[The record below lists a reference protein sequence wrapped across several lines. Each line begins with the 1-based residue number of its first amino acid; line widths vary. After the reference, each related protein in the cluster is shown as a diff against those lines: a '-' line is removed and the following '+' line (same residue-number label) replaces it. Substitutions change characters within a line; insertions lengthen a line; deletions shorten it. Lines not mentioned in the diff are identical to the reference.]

1 MAALGYRTT
10 PTPTPTDSWS
20 SYFDSWRNED
30 KQVPAFE
37 PMIVDEDLHPDSLN
51 VKFNFTNLDYDLDW
65 EMDLSQDPNDR
76 KIMYDASERVH
87 QRRQHYYHHVP
98 SPMAKQQS
106 PQHAYGHQQH
116 HNPRQVFR
124 NVNNAKRRAPDHR
137 RDDVDRFNWTLES
150 AVTAPTAPVRGTSL
164 GANLNSQWLEEPNL
178 KNFIRHGKQ
187 ARAAELPRDQPTTNV
202 SPVHAQPQKYHHGIS
217 EPAPVRQHQHQNQ
230 VQPHPGEYSAAAID
244 NRNVA
249 AQAGG
254 VAANQQ
260 GKQQKIHAADIEAL
274 VAEERERAGKMPRYP
289 GLERYILIEKMGDG
303 AFSNV
308 YKARDTTTHDEVAIK
323 VVRKFEMN
331 SNQRANI
338 LKEVQIMRQLDHPNI
353 VKLIDFSESRQYY
366 YIVLE
371 LCPGGELFHQ
381 IVRLTYFS
389 EDLSRHVITQ
399 VAKALLYLH
408 EECGV
413 VHRDIKPENLLFYP
427 VPFIP
432 SRNPKPRGPD
442 EEDKADEGEFVPGVG
457 AGGIGQIKIADFGLS
472 KVIWDSQTMTPC
484 GTVGYTAPEIVKDE
498 RYSKS
503 VDMWALGCVLYT
515 LLCGFPPFYDE
526 SIQVLTEK
534 VARGQY
540 TFLSPWWDDISKSAQ
555 DLVSHLLTVNPEQRF
570 TIEQFLAHP
579 WIRNTQEPTY
589 AASDAPPLAT
599 PLAVRQK
606 EWNQAGGAPDLY
618 NALQTPGTPG
628 RRADFRSPGAVN
640 LREVFDVGYAV
651 HRQEEEAKR
660 RKNFKQGYRG
670 GGLPGGLNPL
680 NEDDDDYEDDDYEE
694 EVSSKVPKA
703 QQPADVSSMEAKMR
717 STNLGSQP
725 STAAQAR
732 STAAAPARSQHHSQ
746 QQQQQ
751 ERGYGQHSA
760 AVAAAAKRDVGRRNK
775 QPFELSL
782 DNSTLLGRR
791 NKGPGVGGNAAP
803 SKLREELS
811 VR

>member
-1 MAALGYRTT
+1 MSTI
-10 PTPTPTDSWS
+10 
-20 SYFDSWRNED
+20 
-30 KQVPAFE
+30 Q
-37 PMIVDEDLHPDSLN
+37 
-51 VKFNFTNLDYDLDW
+51 
-65 EMDLSQDPNDR
+65 
-76 KIMYDASERVH
+76 
-87 QRRQHYYHHVP
+87 
-98 SPMAKQQS
+98 
-106 PQHAYGHQQH
+106 
-116 HNPRQVFR
+116 
-124 NVNNAKRRAPDHR
+124 
-137 RDDVDRFNWTLES
+137 
-150 AVTAPTAPVRGTSL
+150 
-164 GANLNSQWLEEPNL
+164 NL

-187 ARAAELPRDQPTTNV
+187 ARAAEPPRDQPTTNV
-202 SPVHAQPQKYHHGIS
+202 SPIHAQQQKYNQAHTDPIIPQRQQQHH
-217 EPAPVRQHQHQNQ
+217 
-230 VQPHPGEYSAAAID
+230 QPIPQPGEYSVAAVD
-244 NRNVA
+244 NRNVV
-249 AQAGG
+249 AQAGAA
-254 VAANQQ
+254 AANAA
-260 GKQQKIHAADIEAL
+260 GKNQKIQNRDAEIQAI
-274 VAEERERAGKMPRYP
+274 VAEEREKAGKLPRYS
-289 GLERYILIEKMGDG
+289 GLERYILLEKMGDG

-308 YKARDTTTHDEVAIK
+308 YKARDTQSGDEVAIK

-353 VKLIDFSESRQYY
+353 VRLIDFSESRQHYF
-366 YIVLE
+366 IILE

-399 VAKALLYLH
+399 VAQALLYLH
-408 EECGV
+408 EETGV

-427 VPFIP
+427 VPFVP
-432 SRNPKPRGPD
+432 TRNPKPRAPD
-442 EEDKADEGEFVPGVG
+442 DEDKADEGEFIQGIG
-457 AGGIGQIKIADFGLS
+457 AGGIGRIKIADFGLS

-555 DLVSHLLTVNPEQRF
+555 DLVSHLLTVNPDKRYG
-570 TIEQFLAHP
+570 IEEFLNHP
-579 WIRNTQEPTY
+579 WIRNVQEPTY
-589 AASDAPPLAT
+589 AAADAPPLAT
-599 PLAVRQK
+599 PLVVRQK
-606 EWNQAGGAPDLY
+606 EWAAAGQIPAELSLG
-618 NALQTPGTPG
+618 TPGTPGG

-670 GGLPGGLNPL
+670 AGMPGGLNPL
-680 NEDDDDYEDDDYEE
+680 NEDDDYDDEE
-694 EVSSKVPKA
+694 EYENEIASKVPKA
-703 QQPADVSSMEAKMR
+703 QQPIDVANMEAKLR
-717 STNLGSQP
+717 QTNLGAQP
-725 STAAQAR
+725 SAAAQAR
-732 STAAAPARSQHHSQ
+732 QAAAPARSQHHA
-746 QQQQQ
+746 QQ

-791 NKGPGVGGNAAP
+791 NKGPPAGAP
-803 SKLREELS
+803 SKLREELR